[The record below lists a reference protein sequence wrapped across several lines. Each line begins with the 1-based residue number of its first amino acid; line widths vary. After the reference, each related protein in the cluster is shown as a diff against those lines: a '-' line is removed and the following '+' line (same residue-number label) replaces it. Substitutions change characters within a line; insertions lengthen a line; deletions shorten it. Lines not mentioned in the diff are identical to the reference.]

1 MEESIKFITGKYSPA
16 EAADI
21 LISVLNDK
29 IKFHSLRSLNL
40 TASDSSTR
48 LNSEKRIEELTAVK
62 KKVEKM
68 VSQAHRENRYLDISS
83 SINIKMVDPDEK

>member
-1 MEESIKFITGKYSPA
+1 MQDSIKFITGKYSPA

-40 TASDSSTR
+40 TPSETNTR
-48 LNSEKRIEELTAVK
+48 LNSEERIKELTQVK
-62 KKVEKM
+62 KKVEKL
-68 VSQAHRENRYLDISS
+68 VSQAHQENLFLEITS
-83 SINIKMVDPDEK
+83 SIKLKMVAPDEN